1 MAKEA
6 LVILTGI
13 TADASKK
20 AHVRDYFRDNTE
32 YEVFLPRL
40 CQFCGIDGS
49 ARQLA
54 WFLEWHKIGRY
65 ARCHFICYI
74 SGGFILRQ
82 ALSVKP
88 IANLGR
94 VVYLRSPFQ
103 EAVPELVIEQL
114 GSIAAAFSNGK
125 MLFDLAS
132 RDKDR
137 LPVIQ
142 AEDGVILEKGVS
154 NMAAQLGI
162 RADQFDAYRHREAF
176 CLPPSKTV
184 FCTELSHDQVYTTDA
199 LLARI
204 AVFLKSGGFTG
215 VVPADPQKRPS

>member
-20 AHVRDYFRDNTE
+20 AHVLDYFRDNTE

-40 CQFCGIDGS
+40 CQFCGIDWA

-54 WFLEWHKIGRY
+54 WFLARHKIGRFP
-65 ARCHFICYI
+65 RCHFICYI

-88 IANLGR
+88 IANVGR

-103 EAVPELVIEQL
+103 EAVPERVIEQM

-125 MLFDLAS
+125 MLFDLAA
-132 RDKDR
+132 RDKDQ
-137 LPVIQ
+137 LPVIH
-142 AEDGVILEKGVS
+142 AEDGVIVEQGVS
-154 NMAAQLGI
+154 HMAAQLGI

-176 CLPPSKTV
+176 CLPPSKAV
-184 FCTELSHDQVYTTDA
+184 FYTELSHDQVYTTDA

-204 AVFLKSGGFTG
+204 ANFLESGRFAGD
-215 VVPADPQKRPS
+215 ARKEPS